1 MRPIGRVLGAAVA
14 FGAVSVLARRAYQ
27 AGSEPTSLLGVRL
40 VVAALVLS
48 MIALPQRSRVAR
60 GELWWCTIAG
70 LAFAGAGLGEFEA
83 LSHAT
88 AATVVLLVFVAPV
101 WIALVYGFLGLER
114 LGWRQAAVLAGLLTG
129 IALLVGTPGGHSPS
143 GPAVVLGLGASV
155 AAAVFFL
162 SLDQVGRETRPRV
175 AACIAAWIAAIVVV
189 PLDPAGLSRELLR
202 VETAIF
208 GVLAGL
214 LTGCGLALLASG
226 VRQASALTASGVI
239 CAEPVV
245 AAVLSWLLL
254 GEVLTGAQ
262 LAGGAV
268 VMVSVSLLSAVSARV
283 PPELDATGRTRRPQR
298 GSRPPPRPARSARHR
313 R

>member
-175 AACIAAWIAAIVVV
+175 AACTAAWIAAIVVV
-189 PLDPAGLSRELLR
+189 PLDPAGVSRELL
-202 VETAIF
+202 
-208 GVLAGL
+208 
-214 LTGCGLALLASG
+214 TGRGLALLASG